1 MTSEG
6 MKKLADAAEQQE
18 QTRYYI
24 AIDLKSFYA
33 SVECRDRGLDPL
45 TTNLV
50 VADKSRTSKTIC
62 LAVSPS
68 LKAYGIGGR
77 ARLFEVEQTVAKVNA
92 LRRKYAPQSRLTGR
106 SSDDGIVRKD
116 PSVALDYI
124 VAPPKMA
131 HYMEYS
137 TRIYNIY
144 LQYFAPEDM
153 HVYSIDEVM
162 IDVTSYLDTYGMSPR
177 QLAGT
182 VMHKIND
189 ETGITATAGIG
200 TNLYLCKIAMDIV
213 AKHVKPDEDGVRI
226 GELDEITYRKL
237 LWAHRPLTDFW
248 RVGPGYAK
256 KLETYGLYTMGD
268 IARCS
273 LGKPGE
279 YYNEDLLYK
288 LFGINA
294 ELLIDHAW
302 GWEPCRMADV
312 KAYKPETNSIC
323 SGQVL
328 QCPYTSDKA
337 RLVVQEMADMMAL
350 DLVDKGMVTDQLV
363 LTVGYDI
370 DNLTDPKIRK
380 SYKGPVT
387 TDRYGRKVPKH
398 AHGTQN
404 LKMPTSSSLQLM
416 AAAEELYDR
425 IINKHLLVRRITLTA
440 NRVVVENSVK
450 KQDTFE
456 QMDLFTDY
464 AKREAEE
471 KKEQQ
476 ELEKEKKL
484 QRAMLDIK
492 KKYGKN
498 AVLKG
503 MNLQEGATARNRN
516 GQIGGYRA

>member
-1 MTSEG
+1 MASEE
-6 MKKLADAAEQQE
+6 MKKTADTAGQQE

-464 AKREAEE
+464 AKRETEE

-516 GQIGGYRA
+516 GQIGGHRA

>member
-6 MKKLADAAEQQE
+6 MKKIADAAEQQE

-92 LRRKYAPQSRLTGR
+92 LRRKHAPQSRLTGR

-516 GQIGGYRA
+516 GQIGGHRA

>member
-6 MKKLADAAEQQE
+6 MKKIADAAEQQE

-92 LRRKYAPQSRLTGR
+92 LRRKHAPQSRLTGR

-177 QLAGT
+177 QLAGI
-182 VMHKIND
+182 VVHKIND

-464 AKREAEE
+464 AKREVEE

-516 GQIGGYRA
+516 GQIGGHRA

>member
-1 MTSEG
+1 MASEG
-6 MKKLADAAEQQE
+6 MKKMADTAEQQE

-77 ARLFEVEQTVAKVNA
+77 ARLFEVEQTVAKINA
-92 LRRKYAPQSRLTGR
+92 LRRKHAPQSRLTGR

-177 QLAGT
+177 QLAGA
-182 VMHKIND
+182 VVHKIND

-237 LWAHRPLTDFW
+237 LWDHRPLTDFW

-370 DNLTDPKIRK
+370 DNLTDPGIRK
-380 SYKGPVT
+380 SYKGPVA

-404 LKMPTSSSLQLM
+404 LKMPTSSSLQLV

-425 IINKHLLVRRITLTA
+425 IINNHLLVRRITLTA
-440 NRVVVENSVK
+440 NRVVVESSVK
-450 KQDTFE
+450 KQYTFE

-464 AKREAEE
+464 EKREAEE

-516 GQIGGYRA
+516 GQIGGHRA